1 MKKFVVTLAA
11 ATMIGSMGQTQ
22 DVPDY
27 LHEIETHFVNPCLK
41 IAAGQ
46 SGVPVSDEFIEMIK
60 TDQPQFAPLVTLF
73 TTSDGRVVEIARF
86 DSEFEAHQELTW
98 AVNRYLEMI
107 AESKS

>member
-1 MKKFVVTLAA
+1 MKKFVVTLAVA
-11 ATMIGSMGQTQ
+11 IMFGTMGQTQ

-41 IAAGQ
+41 IAAGK

-73 TTSDGRVVEIARF
+73 RNNAIHGLILLGSKNRMNR
-86 DSEFEAHQELTW
+86 LTL
-98 AVNRYLEMI
+98 LETMKR
-107 AESKS
+107 ESCG